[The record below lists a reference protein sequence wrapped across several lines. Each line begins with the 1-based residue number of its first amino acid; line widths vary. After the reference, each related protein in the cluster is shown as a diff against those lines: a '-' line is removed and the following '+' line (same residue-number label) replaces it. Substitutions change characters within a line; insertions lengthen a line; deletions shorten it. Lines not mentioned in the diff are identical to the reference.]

1 MSTKIKQIPVEDII
15 KDIAI
20 NALEDTQAVDLK
32 VYDVRNIS
40 SVTDYMLICSGKS
53 NRHIKSLATS
63 VLEKV
68 KAAGYKP
75 LSIEGQDSR
84 EWVLVDLGEVVV
96 HMMLAPTR
104 NFYDLESLWQPR

>member
-1 MSTKIKQIPVEDII
+1 MSTQPLPIEDRIKS
-15 KDIAI
+15 IAV
-20 NALEDTQAVDLK
+20 NALEDTKAVDLA
-32 VYDVRNIS
+32 VYDVKAIS
-40 SVTDYMLICSGKS
+40 NVTDYMIICSGNS

-96 HMMLAPTR
+96 HIMLSATR
-104 NFYDLESLWQPR
+104 QFYDIESLWRTA

>member
-1 MSTKIKQIPVEDII
+1 MSTLPVEEII
-15 KDIAI
+15 KNIAI
-20 NALEDTQAVDLK
+20 EALEDVQAVDLA
-32 VYDVRNIS
+32 VYDVKAIS
-40 SVTDYMLICSGKS
+40 SVADYMIICSGKS

-75 LSIEGQDSR
+75 LSIEGQESR

-96 HMMLAPTR
+96 HMMLPATR
-104 NFYDLESLWQPR
+104 QFYDLESLWHAA

>member
-1 MSTKIKQIPVEDII
+1 MKQTPVEEII
-15 KDIAI
+15 KDITV
-20 NALEDTQAVDLK
+20 NALEDTQAVDLS
-32 VYDVRNIS
+32 VYDVRKVSN
-40 SVTDYMLICSGKS
+40 VTDYMVICSGKS
-53 NRHIKSLATS
+53 NRHIKSLATN

-96 HMMLAPTR
+96 HIMLPTAR
-104 NFYDLESLWQPR
+104 HFYDLESLWQTR